1 MDKKIVNYVKYLRD
15 TSKYFVIPGNM
26 YRCLLPVNNRSRM
39 ETHFQVQCGNC
50 YLSENTLSFNDQEV
64 VKKINFALKS
74 DSEKKFFLGIGYV
87 IGKTKKKVFGSLI
100 YLPVEMAD
108 NGDLNFDLQ
117 DVMINLDL
125 MPKKVII
132 N

>member
-39 ETHFQVQCGNC
+39 ETHFQVQGGNC

-64 VKKINFALKS
+64 VQIIQSNLPPDRYQQFLQNEIREKYRKQVFLDSNTEKLK
-74 DSEKKFFLGIGYV
+74 LV
-87 IGKTKKKVFGSLI
+87 
-100 YLPVEMAD
+100 A
-108 NGDLNFDLQ
+108 
-117 DVMINLDL
+117 
-125 MPKKVII
+125 
-132 N
+132 